1 MAETCAHEGCTCEA
15 REDGYCSDYCAQPAV
30 ADESSTEAAPDHEG
44 HGCHCGHAACD
55 ASATAPA

>member
-30 ADESSTEAAPDHEG
+30 AESTEAETEAR
-44 HGCHCGHAACD
+44 GCHCGHAVCE
-55 ASATAPA
+55 ASETAPA

>member
-30 ADESSTEAAPDHEG
+30 AESTEAETEAK
-44 HGCHCGHAACD
+44 GCHCGHAVCE
-55 ASATAPA
+55 ASETAPA